1 MPTIRILFFA
11 ALREQLG
18 AELAHE
24 VAGGAT
30 VADVRAA
37 LRARGE
43 PWAALL
49 DAARG
54 TRAALNQALC
64 DERAAVRPG
73 DELAFFPPVTGG

>member
-1 MPTIRILFFA
+1 MPSIRILFFA

-18 AELAHE
+18 AELALE
-24 VAGGAT
+24 IAPRAT

-37 LRARGE
+37 LRARGA
-43 PWAALL
+43 PWAGLL
-49 DAARG
+49 DATRG

-64 DERAAVRPG
+64 SEQAAVQPG

>member
-1 MPTIRILFFA
+1 MSTIRILFFA

-24 VAGGAT
+24 IAPGTT
-30 VADVRAA
+30 VADVRTA

-43 PWAALL
+43 PWATLL

-54 TRAALNQALC
+54 TRTALNQALC
-64 DERAAVRPG
+64 GEQATLRPG

>member
-1 MPTIRILFFA
+1 MATIRILFFA

-18 AELAHE
+18 PE
-24 VAGGAT
+24 VVHALPAGAT
-30 VADVRAA
+30 VASVRAA
-37 LRARGE
+37 LRAQGE

-54 TRAALNQALC
+54 TRAALNQALAGE
-64 DERAAVRPG
+64 DAAVQPG